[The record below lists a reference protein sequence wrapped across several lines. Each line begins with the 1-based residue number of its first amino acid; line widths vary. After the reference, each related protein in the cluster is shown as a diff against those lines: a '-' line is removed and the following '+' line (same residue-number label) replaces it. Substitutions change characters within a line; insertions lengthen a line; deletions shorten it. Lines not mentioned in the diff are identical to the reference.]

1 MTHVGD
7 YVADMVALEQ
17 QLLGLVSDR
26 TTDVENHPR
35 AGSALRR
42 FERMVQENLESLRAR
57 LSTLGGADKDEP
69 ELIAPLPSSREAA
82 EAPHHR
88 VARALHIYDSAFTH
102 MAFGYAILHAVAHR
116 AYDSQG
122 EGNTADLAEEHLRRY
137 AGAAQEIDQLISDVV
152 VAELD
157 ATGNECRCQ
166 CPSCALGICLCAPH
180 GTTTVNK
187 AWRETTPAPVGPGI
201 EVRAPRSASPAARA
215 GLSKGDRI
223 VAAAGQQ
230 LPSDLDVMILQTAV
244 RGHDSGEAILLD
256 VVRQNG
262 ESSQVT
268 VTRP

>member
-1 MTHVGD
+1 
-7 YVADMVALEQ
+7 
-17 QLLGLVSDR
+17 
-26 TTDVENHPR
+26 
-35 AGSALRR
+35 
-42 FERMVQENLESLRAR
+42 LRAR
-57 LSTLGGADKDEP
+57 LSTLGGTGKDEP
-69 ELIAPLPSSREAA
+69 DLIAPLPSSPEAA
-82 EAPHHR
+82 RAPHHR
-88 VARALHIYDSAFTH
+88 VARVLHIYDSAFTH
-102 MAFGYAILHAVAHR
+102 MAFGYTMLHAVAHR

-122 EGNTADLAEEHLRRY
+122 EGNTADLAEEHPRRY

-180 GTTTVNK
+180 GTATVNK

-201 EVRAPRSASPAARA
+201 EVRAPRSGSPAAQV

-223 VAAAGQQ
+223 VAADGQQ
-230 LPSDLDVMILQTAV
+230 LPTDLDIIILQTAV
-244 RGHDSGEAILLD
+244 RGHDSGESILLD

-262 ESSQVT
+262 EGSQVT